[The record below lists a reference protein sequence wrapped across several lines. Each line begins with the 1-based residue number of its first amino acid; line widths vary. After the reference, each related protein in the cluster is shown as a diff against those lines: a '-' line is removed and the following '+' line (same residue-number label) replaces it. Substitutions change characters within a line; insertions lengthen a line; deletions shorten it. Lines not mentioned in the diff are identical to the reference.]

1 MNIVGDFLLR
11 SARRYPDKIA
21 VIDGDVRLTYRELT
35 ELVSCV
41 AAGIRGLGIE
51 PGDRISYHGNN
62 RWELVVT
69 LLASIQ
75 AGTILVPLNVMFRPA
90 ELAHVLRRPGSN
102 WS

>member
-21 VIDGDVRLTYRELT
+21 VIDGDVRLTYRELAK
-35 ELVSCV
+35 LVNRV
-41 AAGIRGLGIE
+41 AAGIHGLGIK

-75 AGTILVPLNVMFRPA
+75 AGTIVVPLNVIALPSWRTFSREPA
-90 ELAHVLRRPGSN
+90 SN